1 MSSTGI
7 LNQAT
12 SSLMLIVNSRFVT
25 SASPGAIHLVA
36 VHPEPLETKVLWQST
51 LLLGGI
57 ERPRSCWA
65 SRITWVPFSHDLSSV
80 HKLTLD
86 LSVHCHRCMVSW
98 MYPGRTAGW
107 KTYLQRQRV
116 SQTIATPWSTMFI
129 QQNSYVDQL
138 NQILHYLGTPSEDT
152 LRRVGSPRVSRPYVP
167 LKKCLIYF
175 AGTRLYSISPNQAS
189 RSLLHLVPSGEP
201 SCYWSPFS
209 NAMLRSR

>member
-1 MSSTGI
+1 MSFTGI

-12 SSLMLIVNSRFVT
+12 FSLMLIVNSRFVT
-25 SASPGAIHLVA
+25 SASLEAIHLVA
-36 VHPEPLETKVLWQST
+36 VHPERPVTKVLWQSM

-57 ERPRSCWA
+57 ERPRSCLA
-65 SRITWVPFSHDLSSV
+65 SQITWVPSHMTV

-86 LSVHCHRCMVSW
+86 LSVYCHRCMVSW
-98 MYPGRTAGW
+98 VYLGRTARW

-116 SQTIATPWSTMFI
+116 SQTISTLWSTMFM

-152 LRRVGSPRVSRPYVP
+152 LRRVGSPRVSQFLCSIER
-167 LKKCLIYF
+167 CLIYV

-189 RSLLHLVPSGEP
+189 RSVLHLVPSGEP
-201 SCYWSPFS
+201 SGYWSPFS
-209 NAMLRSR
+209 NALFRSR